1 LSVSSR
7 QKKNATDFFKII
19 TPHILGKQFKTN
31 YMSYNIKINYNKEV
45 LIDETFS
52 DAVQFKLFLKS
63 IHGCLALKNTLMFYN
78 GNDFLVNI
86 PYEILAKC
94 IIYTKTKEY
103 TLTDHLVAK
112 SKMESL
118 V

>member
-1 LSVSSR
+1 MRQISSK
-7 QKKNATDFFKII
+7 QLHHIFLENNLKPI
-19 TPHILGKQFKTN
+19 T
-31 YMSYNIKINYNKEV
+31 MSYNVKINYKKEV

-86 PYEILAKC
+86 PYKMLAKC

>member
-1 LSVSSR
+1 
-7 QKKNATDFFKII
+7 
-19 TPHILGKQFKTN
+19 
-31 YMSYNIKINYNKEV
+31 MSYNVKINYKKEV

-86 PYEILAKC
+86 PYKMLAKC
-94 IIYTKTKEY
+94 IIYTKTNQY